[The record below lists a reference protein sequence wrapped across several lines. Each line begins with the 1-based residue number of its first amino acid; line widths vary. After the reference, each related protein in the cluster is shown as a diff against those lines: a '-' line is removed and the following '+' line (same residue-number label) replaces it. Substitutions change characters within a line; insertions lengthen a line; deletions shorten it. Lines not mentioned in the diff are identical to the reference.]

1 MAKKSN
7 KKKSNRQKQI
17 KKRRQQAKQALAAV
31 SAIKQNVSS
40 VQGDTVKQNV
50 PKQREKKSDIDA
62 DVKKKRRKNEKEKRS
77 GSVSWG
83 VLFFPLAF
91 VYYEFVFH
99 LFVFGTLEKAV
110 LLPCLIGL
118 VPGCIFA
125 MLTSAFRRRLN
136 LILSW
141 ILLSLTFFVYCGQRI
156 YHYVF
161 KFFMAPTA
169 VAGNAVAITEFFG
182 QVAQAIWD
190 CSLAVLLFAVPFALL
205 GVLLK
210 KRVVAEKASWKAVL
224 VTALTTVVIGAV
236 LYVSLPLFG
245 KEPMMP
251 YELIHGK
258 WVQEHGYRRLG
269 VAASVTQ
276 DLIVSLTEEK
286 PVTEG
291 NLEYI
296 PLPIVTKPPTATP
309 EPTATMTPT
318 PIITQGAEEE
328 AGEEGQD
335 VPVATATPTPSPS
348 PTPTP
353 IDTSPNIMQI
363 DFSAL
368 VESEKDAAVKELHKY
383 FAVAEG
389 TRKNEYTGMFEGYN
403 LISICA
409 EAFSPDIISEELTPT
424 LYRMF
429 KEGFQ
434 FNNYYEGIWFS
445 STSDG
450 EYLMNTGLYPQ
461 QYSSMAK
468 TQDNLMYFCLGN
480 QFARLGY
487 ECYAYH
493 NHSYDYYDR
502 HLSHP
507 NMGYDYKGEG
517 GGLQY
522 QNTWPESDLLMV
534 QETLPEYINAERFH
548 AYYMTVSGH
557 KDYLFGSNVMSRKNK
572 EYVEQLEYSEPV
584 KAYIACNLEL
594 EFALTYL
601 VEELEK
607 AGRLDDTVFV
617 LTADHYPYGLTD
629 AEVAELRGEAFASE
643 FDLYREGF
651 LIWNSKMAQPVV
663 IDKPCSNVDV
673 LPTVSNL
680 FGLEY
685 DSRLLMG
692 NDILSD
698 YPGYVLFNNW
708 SLITELCEYSTRTG
722 KTAVYEGVELPDGYV
737 STMHSILGTKFNLAK
752 KILDLDY
759 YAKIPE
765 LRKNK

>member
-1 MAKKSN
+1 MAKKLN

-17 KKRRQQAKQALAAV
+17 RKRRQQAIQQLAAV
-31 SAIKQNVSS
+31 SAIKPSLPLQKHAKPNT
-40 VQGDTVKQNV
+40 TV
-50 PKQREKKSDIDA
+50 EKKPE
-62 DVKKKRRKNEKEKRS
+62 KNTKRFLWAI
-77 GSVSWG
+77 G
-83 VLFFPLAF
+83 FFPLTF
-91 VYYEFVFH
+91 VCFELIFH
-99 LFVFGTLEKAV
+99 LFVFGKLEVAII
-110 LLPCLIGL
+110 LPCLIGL

-125 MLTSAFRRRLN
+125 VLTSLFKRRVN

-141 ILLSLTFFVYCGQRI
+141 VLLSLMFFVYCGQRI

-182 QVAQAIWD
+182 QVAQAVWD
-190 CSLAVLLFAVPFALL
+190 CSFAVLLFAVPFAVL
-205 GVLLK
+205 GILLK
-210 KRVVAEKASWKAVL
+210 KKLICERIPGKY
-224 VTALTTVVIGAV
+224 ALITCAAGIIFGFV

-245 KEPMMP
+245 KGPMMP

-269 VAASVTQ
+269 VMASVTQ
-276 DLIVSLTEEK
+276 DILVSAMEEA
-286 PVTEG
+286 PVAEG
-291 NLEYI
+291 EITYI
-296 PLPIVTKPPTATP
+296 PLPVVTKVPTETP
-309 EPTATMTPT
+309 TPTMTPT
-318 PIITQGAEEE
+318 PVSSP
-328 AGEEGQD
+328 GED
-335 VPVATATPTPSPS
+335 NMATVSLTPTPSPS

-353 IDTSPNIMQI
+353 IDTSPNVMQI

-368 VESEKDAAVKELHKY
+368 AEAETDPAVKELHKY

-429 KEGFQ
+429 NEGFR
-434 FNNYYEGIWFS
+434 FTNYYEGIWFS

-480 QFARLGY
+480 QFSRLGY
-487 ECYAYH
+487 DCYAYH

-507 NMGYDYKGEG
+507 NLGYDYKGEG

-522 QNTWPESDLLMV
+522 QDTWPESDLLMV
-534 QETLPEYINAERFH
+534 QETLHEYINADRFH

-557 KDYLFGSNVMSRKNK
+557 KDYLFTSNAMARKNK
-572 EYVEQLEYSEPV
+572 ELVEGLEYSEPV
-584 KAYIACNLEL
+584 LAYIACNLEL
-594 EFALTYL
+594 EHALTYL

-607 AGRLDDTVFV
+607 AGRLDETVFV
-617 LTADHYPYGLTD
+617 LTSDHYPYGLTD
-629 AEVAELRGEAFASE
+629 AEVAELRGAEFESE
-643 FDLYREGF
+643 FDLYREGL
-651 LIWNSKMAQPVV
+651 LIWNSKMEQPVV
-663 IDKPCSNVDV
+663 VDKPCANVDV

-692 NDILSD
+692 NDIMSD
-698 YPGYVLFNNW
+698 HPGYVLFNNW
-708 SLITELCEYSTRTG
+708 SLITELCEYSTRTQ
-722 KTAVYEGVELPDGYV
+722 TTTVYEGVELPEGYV

-759 YAKIPE
+759 YAKIPQ
-765 LRKNK
+765 LRE

>member
-17 KKRRQQAKQALAAV
+17 KKRRQQAKQQLAAV
-31 SAIKQNVSS
+31 SAIKQNIASE
-40 VQGDTVKQNV
+40 QKDAGDQNIPKRKKKKSGFAV
-50 PKQREKKSDIDA
+50 TKTENRREKQRET
-62 DVKKKRRKNEKEKRS
+62 VKEKRF
-77 GSVSWG
+77 GRLPWG
-83 VLFFPLAF
+83 MLFFPLAF

-99 LFVFGTLEKAV
+99 WFVFGEIGSAIV
-110 LLPCLIGL
+110 LPCLIGL
-118 VPGCIFA
+118 VPGCLFA
-125 MLTSAFRRRLN
+125 MLTSLFRRRLN
-136 LILSW
+136 LIFSW

-190 CSLAVLLFAVPFALL
+190 CSFAVLLFAVPFVLL

-210 KRVVAEKASWKAVL
+210 KRMVGEKTSWKSALLSLMTGAVL
-224 VTALTTVVIGAV
+224 GAV

-245 KEPMMP
+245 REPMMP

-291 NLEYI
+291 DLEYI
-296 PLPIVTKPPTATP
+296 PLPIVTKAPTATP
-309 EPTATMTPT
+309 EPTATLTPT
-318 PIITQGAEEE
+318 PVITPSEGDDS
-328 AGEEGQD
+328 EGQD
-335 VPVATATPTPSPS
+335 IPTATPTPSPS

-353 IDTSPNIMQI
+353 VDTSPNIMSI

-368 VESEKDAAVKELHKY
+368 IDSEKDSAVKELHKY

-429 KEGFQ
+429 NEGFQ

-468 TQDNLMYFCLGN
+468 THDNLMYFCLGN
-480 QFARLGY
+480 QFSRLGY

-548 AYYMTVSGH
+548 TYYMTVSGH

-572 EYVEQLEYSEPV
+572 EYVEQLDYSEPV

-629 AEVAELRGEAFASE
+629 AEVAELRGEAFQSE

-651 LIWNSKMAQPVV
+651 LIWNSKMANPVV
-663 IDKPCSNVDV
+663 VDKPCSNVDV

-698 YPGYVLFNNW
+698 HPGYVLFNNW

-722 KTAVYEGVELPDGYV
+722 KTTVYEGTELPDGYV

-765 LRKNK
+765 LREK

>member
-1 MAKKSN
+1 MAKKIN

-17 KKRRQQAKQALAAV
+17 KKRRQQAKQQLAAV
-31 SAIKQNVSS
+31 SAIKQNNLPVKTDA
-40 VQGDTVKQNV
+40 VLQTVWKQ
-50 PKQREKKSDIDA
+50 K
-62 DVKKKRRKNEKEKRS
+62 EKEPEKRKKTIVETYIKS
-77 GSVSWG
+77 LPVGL
-83 VLFFPLAF
+83 LFFPLTF
-91 VYYEFVFH
+91 IYYELIFH
-99 LFVFGTLEKAV
+99 LFVFERLETAV
-110 LLPCLIGL
+110 LLPCLISL

-125 MLTSAFRRRLN
+125 VLTTLFSRKPN

-141 ILLSLTFFVYCGQRI
+141 VLMGLTVFVYCGQRI

-182 QVAQAIWD
+182 QVVQAIWD
-190 CSLAVLLFAVPFALL
+190 CSFAILLFALPFAILAVLLKKHLVCEQIQRKQSLAVFAATVVFGALL
-205 GVLLK
+205 YL
-210 KRVVAEKASWKAVL
+210 
-224 VTALTTVVIGAV
+224 
-236 LYVSLPLFG
+236 SLPLFG
-245 KEPMMP
+245 REPMQP
-251 YELIHGK
+251 YDLIHGK

-276 DLIVSLTEEK
+276 DIIVSMVEEK
-286 PVTEG
+286 PATEG
-291 NLEYI
+291 ELEYI
-296 PLPIVTKPPTATP
+296 PLPVATKAP
-309 EPTATMTPT
+309 TPT
-318 PIITQGAEEE
+318 PTVGSYAVYARVIEE
-328 AGEEGQD
+328 
-335 VPVATATPTPSPS
+335 PVEPGATATPTPSPS

-353 IDTSPNIMQI
+353 VDTSPNIMQI

-368 VESEKDAAVKELHKY
+368 AETETDNAVKELHKY

-424 LYRMF
+424 LYRMSQ
-429 KEGFQ
+429 EGFR

-468 TQDNLMYFCLGN
+468 TKDNLMYFCLGN
-480 QFARLGY
+480 QFSRLGY

-507 NMGYDYKGEG
+507 NLGYEYKGEG

-522 QNTWPESDLLMV
+522 QDTWPESDLLMV
-534 QETLPEYINAERFH
+534 QETLPDYINAERFH
-548 AYYMTVSGH
+548 TYYMTVSGH
-557 KDYLFGSNVMSRKNK
+557 KDYLFGSNAMARKNK
-572 EYVEQLEYSEPV
+572 ELVEGLEYSEPV
-584 KAYIACNLEL
+584 LAYIACNLEL
-594 EFALTYL
+594 EHALTYL

-617 LTADHYPYGLTD
+617 LTSDHYPYGLTD
-629 AEVAELRGEAFASE
+629 AEVAELRGAEFESE
-643 FDLYREGF
+643 FDLYREGL
-651 LIWNSKMAQPVV
+651 LIWNSKMEEPVV
-663 IDKPCSNVDV
+663 IDKPCANVDV

-698 YPGYVLFNNW
+698 HPGYVLFNNW
-708 SLITELCEYSTRTG
+708 SLITELCEYSTRTQ
-722 KTAVYEGVELPDGYV
+722 KTTVYEGVELPDGYI
-737 STMHSILGTKFNLAK
+737 STMHSVLGTKFNLAK

-759 YAKIPE
+759 YAKLPQ
-765 LRKNK
+765 LRK

>member
-1 MAKKSN
+1 MAKKIN

-17 KKRRQQAKQALAAV
+17 KKRRQQAKQQLAAV
-31 SAIKQNVSS
+31 SAIKPS
-40 VQGDTVKQNV
+40 VQ
-50 PKQREKKSDIDA
+50 EKKRQEVEEP
-62 DVKKKRRKNEKEKRS
+62 VKNKKEFPQKNPKNVNGGRF
-77 GSVSWG
+77 SWG
-83 VLFFPLAF
+83 LLFFPLTF
-91 VYYEFVFH
+91 VYCEFIFH
-99 LFVFGTLEKAV
+99 LFVFGKMETAL

-118 VPGCIFA
+118 VPGCLFA
-125 MLTSAFRRRLN
+125 VLTSLFPRRYN

-141 ILLSLTFFVYCGQRI
+141 VLMSLMGFVYCGQRI

-182 QVAQAIWD
+182 QVAQAVWD
-190 CSLAVLLFAVPFALL
+190 CSFAVLLFAAPFAVL
-205 GVLLK
+205 GILLK
-210 KRVVAEKASWKAVL
+210 KRLVCERIQGKHSMIMLVAGIVFGA
-224 VTALTTVVIGAV
+224 ALY
-236 LYVSLPLFG
+236 LSLPLFG
-245 KEPMMP
+245 REPMMP

-258 WVQEHGYRRLG
+258 WTQEHGYRRLG

-276 DLIVSLTEEK
+276 DIIISLVEEA

-291 NLEYI
+291 EFEYI
-296 PLPIVTKPPTATP
+296 PLPIVTKAPTATP
-309 EPTATMTPT
+309 KPTETMTPAPVIPPEAEDGTTDGPTAPSTTT
-318 PIITQGAEEE
+318 PS
-328 AGEEGQD
+328 
-335 VPVATATPTPSPS
+335 PSPS

-368 VESEKDAAVKELHKY
+368 AEAETDAAVKELHKY

-429 KEGFQ
+429 SEGFQ
-434 FNNYYEGIWFS
+434 FTNYYEGVWFS

-480 QFARLGY
+480 QFSRLGY
-487 ECYAYH
+487 DCYAYH

-522 QNTWPESDLLMV
+522 QDTWPESDLLMV
-534 QETLPEYINAERFH
+534 QETLPEYINAEHFH
-548 AYYMTVSGH
+548 TYYMSVSGH
-557 KDYLFGSNVMSRKNK
+557 KDYLFGSNAMARKNK
-572 EYVEQLEYSEPV
+572 EFVEGLTYSEPV
-584 KAYIACNLEL
+584 LSYIACNLEL
-594 EFALTYL
+594 EHALTYL

-617 LTADHYPYGLTD
+617 LTSDHYPYGLTD
-629 AEVAELRGEAFASE
+629 AEVAELRGEVFTSE
-643 FDLYREGF
+643 FDLYREGL
-651 LIWNSKMAQPVV
+651 LIWNSKMVQPVV
-663 IDKPCSNVDV
+663 IDKLCSNVDV

-698 YPGYVLFNNW
+698 HPGYVLFNNW

-722 KTAVYEGVELPDGYV
+722 KTTVYEGVELPDGYV

-752 KILDLDY
+752 KILDIDY
-759 YAKIPE
+759 YARIPQ
-765 LRKNK
+765 LQN